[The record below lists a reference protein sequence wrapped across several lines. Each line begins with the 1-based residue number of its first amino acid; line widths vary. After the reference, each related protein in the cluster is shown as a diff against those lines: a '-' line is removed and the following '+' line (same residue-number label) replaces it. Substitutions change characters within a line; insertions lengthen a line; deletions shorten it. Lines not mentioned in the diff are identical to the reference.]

1 MKRAA
6 LPILVLLLAWF
17 LWPRLSNIADNEGTS
32 QSQAPNELLA
42 EVMFVIDGDTIELD
56 IDDQHERVRLIGIDT
71 PETVSKSVPVQCY
84 GAEASEALKGLLPVG
99 SLVRIERG
107 EEARDRYGRLLLYVY
122 RHEDDLFVN
131 QWLIE
136 GGYADS
142 VSYAPNDD
150 YARHFDNVRAEAKSA
165 GRGLWGVCDGP
176 DQPLE

>member
-17 LWPRLSNIADNEGTS
+17 LWPRLSDTENNEDPDK
-32 QSQAPNELLA
+32 SQATGELLA
-42 EVMFVIDGDTIELD
+42 EVVFVIDGDTVELN
-56 IDDQHERVRLIGIDT
+56 IDDQNERVRLIGIDT
-71 PETVSKSVPVQCY
+71 PETVSRSVPVQCY
-84 GAEASEALKGLLPVG
+84 GAEASDALKGLLPAG

-107 EEARDRYGRLLLYVY
+107 EEARDRYGRLLVYVY

-136 GGYADS
+136 GGFADA

-150 YARHFDNVRAEAKSA
+150 YARQFDKLRSEAESA